1 MSFTDVWNTAY
12 EGIPADSENINLG
25 ANRIRDFKV
34 NTRQR
39 GGVDHSWGDTADN
52 GQHNRVTFNQAAAD
66 PATVAATGYLYT
78 KAVAGNPELFY
89 KDAGGRVQQLTSV
102 GSINLAPTFPSGT
115 VMSFLQATPPAGW
128 TQSGSWAD
136 AVVRLVND
144 SSGGAVGGSWTI
156 SGTTVTAAGTSLSIA
171 QLPPHKHDMYLEKV
185 LIGQVQPGVG
195 TNVLITSVNPA
206 DFTYAGPSG
215 DGSEYGEAGA
225 SHTHGVSF
233 SNDASWRPLYVNAC
247 VGVKS

>member
-39 GGVDHSWGDTADN
+39 GGVDHSWGDTTDN

-128 TQSGSWAD
+128 TQSGAWND
-136 AVVRLVND
+136 GLIRLVND
-144 SSGGAVGGSWTI
+144 ASGGAVGGSWTI
-156 SGTTVTAAGTSLSIA
+156 SGVLVSVAGETLSLD
-171 QLPPHKHDMYLEKV
+171 QLPFHTHDMYAEKV
-185 LIGQVQPGVG
+185 LIGAVQSGAG
-195 TNVLITSVNPA
+195 TNVLTTTVNVSDIT
-206 DFTYAGPSG
+206 FLGPSNG
-215 DGSEYGEAGA
+215 PTGFVGNA
-225 SHTHGVSF
+225 HTHGASF
-233 SNDASWRPLYVNAC
+233 SNDSSWRPSYVNAC
-247 VGVKS
+247 VGVKT